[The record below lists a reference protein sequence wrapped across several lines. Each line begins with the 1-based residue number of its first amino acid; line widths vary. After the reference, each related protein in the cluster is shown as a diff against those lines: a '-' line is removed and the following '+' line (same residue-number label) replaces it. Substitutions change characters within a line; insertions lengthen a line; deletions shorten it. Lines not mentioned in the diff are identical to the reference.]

1 MEYTRRS
8 TLGALGSGLTLTLAG
23 CLSAPGSG
31 STITETETVPLA
43 VRSTRPAW
51 HDEGVVGHAVLIGS
65 DEDQA
70 VALEAFDLPGE
81 RVDAIESSLEG
92 LDHQTER
99 LLLVESVGPSACYR
113 TVEFENVRLIDG
125 TLRATARVV
134 KSGDKEACATV
145 ITYPSALLRVTVDG
159 TPPTDA
165 EITIHDG
172 WGDQETDSVS
182 AGDGIDGLV
191 PESS

>member
-8 TLGALGSGLTLTLAG
+8 TLGALGGGLALSLAG

-31 STITETETVPLA
+31 STITETETIPLA
-43 VRSTRPAW
+43 VRSNRPTW
-51 HDEGVVGHAVLIGS
+51 HEEGVVGHAVLIAS

-70 VALEAFDLPGE
+70 TALEAFDLPSE
-81 RVDAIESSLEG
+81 RLNSIESALEG
-92 LDHQTER
+92 LDYETER
-99 LLLVESVGPSACYR
+99 VLLVESVGPSACYR
-113 TVEFENVRLIDG
+113 TVEFENGRLTGG
-125 TLRATARVV
+125 TLQTTARAVEAA
-134 KSGDKEACATV
+134 DEDACATV

-159 TPPTDA
+159 TPPATA
-165 EITIHDG
+165 EITIRDG
-172 WGDQETDSVS
+172 WDGEETDSVS